1 MMTIILVLGALRDV
15 TVAMSQIQP
24 SVCFALIKL
33 SFTKMDVEVRVLLAG
48 KARTESVS
56 DWDKTI

>member
-24 SVCFALIKL
+24 SVFFAPIRL
-33 SFTKMDVEVRVLLAG
+33 SSTKMDVEVRVLLAG
-48 KARTESVS
+48 KARTESVL